1 MSEEA
6 EFSIA
11 TRAGTNGTTIVA
23 VTGELDLYRAP
34 ALTEALDA
42 ALGTAVVVDLQDVT
56 FLDSTTLYVLI
67 QQHHRRQE
75 EGAELILLVGE
86 RTPTTVFEIT
96 GFDQILT
103 LQTIEARTP
112 RAAEG

>member
-1 MSEEA
+1 MSQEV

-11 TRAGTNGTTIVA
+11 ARAGRDGTTIVA

-56 FLDSTTLYVLI
+56 FLDSTTLCLLLT
-67 QQHHRRQE
+67 QQRRLHE
-75 EGAELILLVGE
+75 EGAELIVLVGD

-96 GFDQILT
+96 GFDQILA
-103 LQTIEARTP
+103 LQTTGASTP
-112 RAAEG
+112 RAA